1 MTKHIVK
8 REYSI
13 GDRVKH
19 AKWGMGTVVDN
30 SGVGESLKITV
41 YFDNDNQKRLLL
53 TKYAKLE
60 KIKGKK

>member
-13 GDRVKH
+13 GNRVMH
-19 AKWGMGTVVDN
+19 PKWGKGTVIDH
-30 SGVGESLKITV
+30 SGVRENLKITV
-41 YFDNDNQKRLLL
+41 HFDNDNQKRLLL

-60 KIKGKK
+60 KIKGK

>member
-13 GDRVKH
+13 GNRVMH
-19 AKWGMGTVVDN
+19 LKWGKGTVIDN
-30 SGVGESLKITV
+30 SGVGDSLKVTV
-41 YFDNDNQKRLLL
+41 HFDNDNQKRLLL

-60 KIKGKK
+60 KIKGK